1 MIMNKKT
8 IAIVAVIGA
17 LILGVFASTATHA
30 STRWVQ
36 QQRTHFLAQHIARDL
51 NLTDEQRTQIKSI
64 LETERP
70 AIQSLVHKF
79 EQQNDQLHTKTTFD
93 EAYVRSVAQQDQVNY
108 ADALVE
114 REKIRSEIFAILT
127 PDQQTKV
134 NQMTTEF
141 RTALEDRLANLG
153 DGL

>member
-1 MIMNKKT
+1 MKTKT
-8 IAIVAVIGA
+8 ITITAIIGA
-17 LILGVFASTATHA
+17 LLLAAFASTATHA
-30 STRWVQ
+30 STRWL
-36 QQRTHFLAQHIARDL
+36 QQRRSQFFAQHIARDL
-51 NLTDEQRTQIKSI
+51 NLTDDQRTQIKSV
-64 LETERP
+64 LATERP

-79 EQQNDQLHTKTTFD
+79 EQQNDQLHAKSAFD

-127 PDQQTKV
+127 PDQQAKL
-134 NQMTTEF
+134 NQMATDF

>member
-30 STRWVQ
+30 STHWLQ
-36 QQRTHFLAQHIARDL
+36 QQRTHFMAQHIARDL
-51 NLTDEQRTQIKSI
+51 NLTDGQRTQIKSV

-127 PDQQTKV
+127 PDQQAKL

>member
-1 MIMNKKT
+1 MKGKT
-8 IAIVAVIGA
+8 IAITAVIAG
-17 LILGVFASTATHA
+17 LILAAFASTATHA
-30 STRWVQ
+30 STRWL
-36 QQRTHFLAQHIARDL
+36 QQRRSHFLAQHIANDL
-51 NLTDEQRTQIKSI
+51 NLTDDQRTKIKGV

-79 EQQNDQLHTKTTFD
+79 EQQNDQLHSKSSFD
-93 EAYVRSVAQQDQVNY
+93 ETYVRSVAQQQSGTY

-114 REKIRSEIFAILT
+114 REKVRSEIFAILT
-127 PDQQTKV
+127 PDQQNKL
-134 NQMTTEF
+134 NQLTTEF